1 MAELVD
7 IVNHSTLIINNL
19 KTIKM
24 GMYIELIFGAELKK
38 DTPNEVIEALKYMIG
53 ETKEK
58 PANFPL
64 PDGRCEWLFQ
74 GGSYYFA
81 INNSV
86 TKMWLDD
93 IDNQWHISTRSNIKN
108 YENEIEKVYR
118 NDGSNSNGCRNGN
131 RMWRIKIRCRI

>member
-1 MAELVD
+1 
-7 IVNHSTLIINNL
+7 
-19 KTIKM
+19 M
-24 GMYIELIFGAELKK
+24 GMYTELIFGATLKK

-58 PANFPL
+58 PVNFPL

-93 IDNQWHISTRSNIKN
+93 IDKQWHISTRSNIKN
-108 YENEIEKVYR
+108 YENEIETFLEWIKPYI
-118 NDGSNSNGCRNGN
+118 DGGSG
-131 RMWRIKIRCRI
+131 IRDLYAITIYEEQDTPTLYYLDDAD

>member
-1 MAELVD
+1 
-7 IVNHSTLIINNL
+7 
-19 KTIKM
+19 M
-24 GMYIELIFGAELKK
+24 GMYTELIFGAELKR

-58 PANFPL
+58 PSKFPL

-81 INNSV
+81 INNAV

-108 YENEIEKVYR
+108 YESEIETFLEWIKPYIDSGSGGR
-118 NDGSNSNGCRNGN
+118 NLYAITIYEEQDTPTLYYLDDAD
-131 RMWRIKIRCRI
+131 